1 MKIFLNI
8 LIVILFL
15 FSVSCDEN
23 IVEPDAVPMTI
34 DEMLATPGY
43 TWVNEVLVTYQQDIS
58 TYSQI
63 QSLIDTNRDKFV
75 IFARAACSCP
85 DDKKEFAQVIK
96 ILIDLE
102 KDKKFSRKNWEMFA
116 MSSRSNP
123 NPYSN
128 ICKIN
133 YLPEIVYLRN
143 GVPYYNFIDTLKY
156 VISNN
161 LKYPIKVEELML
173 EALKRP

>member
-1 MKIFLNI
+1 MKRILNI
-8 LIVILFL
+8 LIFSLILL
-15 FSVSCDEN
+15 TYSCNESV
-23 IVEPDAVPMTI
+23 VEPDAIPLTI
-34 DEMLATPGY
+34 EEMLTTPGY
-43 TWVNEVLVTYQQDIS
+43 TWVNEVLATYQQDAAI
-58 TYSQI
+58 YAQI
-63 QSLIDTNRDKFV
+63 KTLIDTTRDKFV

-85 DDKKEFAQVIK
+85 DEKKEFAQVAK
-96 ILIDLE
+96 ILLDLE
-102 KDKKFSRKNWEMFA
+102 KDKKITRKNWEMFA

-133 YLPEIVYLRN
+133 NLPEIVYLRN
-143 GVPYYNFIDTLKY
+143 GVPYFNFIDTLRY

-161 LKYPIKVEELML
+161 LKYPVKVEELML

>member
-1 MKIFLNI
+1 MKFSINI
-8 LIVILFL
+8 LVVLLVL
-15 FSVSCDEN
+15 FSISCDEN

-34 DEMLATPGY
+34 EEMLNTPGY
-43 TWVNEVLVTYQQDIS
+43 TWVNEVLVNYQQDVA
-58 TYSQI
+58 TYAQI
-63 QSLIDTNRDKFV
+63 QAQIDTNRDKFV

-85 DDKKEFAQVIK
+85 DEKKEFAQVIK

-143 GVPYYNFIDTLKY
+143 GVPYYNFIDTLRY

-161 LKYPIKVEELML
+161 LKYPIKVEELMI